1 MPEIATPPPSVP
13 VYLDGRLVPAT
24 AAALPVEDHGVLFGL
39 GFYETFRT
47 SGGRVH
53 LWSYHRQRLGLAC
66 ARAGISLPAHALAN
80 DEVRLRAVVGE
91 MLQAFGAED
100 AVFRYTITAG
110 TSNPSASG
118 LSGDRFYPEPHE
130 LLMVRALPAP
140 APAGGIRLHV
150 LNLRRDSGE
159 WLPRP
164 KSIACANVL
173 LGAAELRQ
181 RGVEPGDEG
190 VLLSRED
197 RWVIETLRQNL
208 AWIADGRLCYPDLSL
223 GAIAGTGLAWVLD
236 LGCPAVPRR
245 AHVDE
250 LLQADAVLAIN
261 SVRGITPVREIR
273 GQAGEVL
280 RAGMASSENPFVTS
294 LSRQWSEALDATA
307 RGA

>member
-1 MPEIATPPPSVP
+1 MPEVATPPPPAP
-13 VYLDGRLVPAT
+13 VYLDGRLVPA
-24 AAALPVEDHGVLFGL
+24 AAAVLPADDHGVLFGL

-47 SGGRVH
+47 SGGRPH

-66 ARAGISLPAHALAN
+66 ARAGISLPSHALAN
-80 DEVRLRAVVGE
+80 DEERLRAVAGE
-91 MLQAFGAED
+91 MLKSFGVHD

-110 TSNPSASG
+110 TSNSSASG
-118 LSGDRFYPEPHE
+118 LSGDPLYAEPHE
-130 LLMVRALPAP
+130 LMTVRAAP
-140 APAGGIRLHV
+140 APPNAEGVRLHV

-181 RGVEPGDEG
+181 RAAEPADEG
-190 VLLSRED
+190 LLLNRED
-197 RWVIETLRQNL
+197 RWVIETLRQNV
-208 AWIADGRLCYPDLSL
+208 AWISDGRLCYPDLAL
-223 GAIAGTGLAWVLD
+223 GAIAGTCLAWVLE
-236 LGCPAVPRR
+236 LGCPSAPRR

-250 LLQADAVLAIN
+250 LLQADAVLVMN

-280 RAGMASSENPFVTS
+280 RAEIASHEDPFVTS